1 MYLINNQQYGWGDI
15 KIFLFGQYTEGITKI
30 EYKETLDKK
39 LRYAAGNNPHSVQFG
54 NAGVEGSIEVTQS
67 VVIALNNS
75 AKAKGYKSILYVNFD
90 IVVVYEK
97 DGIVTTDT
105 IKLASIKELPLTM
118 SQGDMEMK
126 VNLPFIALGIV

>member
-1 MYLINNQQYGWGDI
+1 MYLINNQEYSWGDI
-15 KIFLFGQYTEGITKI
+15 HFFFFGALTTGVTKV

-39 LRYAAGNNPHSVQFG
+39 LRYASGSNPHSVQFG
-54 NAGVEGSIEVTQS
+54 NAGVEGSVEVTQS
-67 VVIALNNS
+67 VLTALNNS

-90 IVVVYEK
+90 IVVTYEK

-105 IKLASIKELPLTM
+105 IKSASFKELPRTM

-126 VNLPFIALGIV
+126 INLPFIALGIV